1 MLRSIK
7 EIVGYELE
15 PHDGSIGRCADFLF
29 EDTDWI
35 IRYLVA
41 DTRKWL
47 PGRKVLVSPI
57 ALREPD
63 WESRRLPVD
72 LSKEQVKNSP
82 PLSEDEPVSR
92 QFEIDYHAYYGW
104 PYYWV
109 GYGTWGPY
117 AVPQNLRLA
126 KQIKEEQQGEP
137 SGDLHLRSANEVIGY
152 QVSAFDRD
160 IGHVDDMIVDDIEWA
175 IRYVVVDT
183 RNWLPGRHVLIS
195 PLWFQEIVW
204 SKREVLTDLAA
215 DEIENSPEYDPSTP
229 VNREYERRLYDF
241 YGRPVY
247 WE

>member
-1 MLRSIK
+1 MLRSIR
-7 EIVGYELE
+7 EIIGYELE
-15 PHDGSIGRCADFLF
+15 AHDGSIGRCADFLF
-29 EDTDWI
+29 EDIDWI

-47 PGRKVLVSPI
+47 PGRKVLISPI
-57 ALREPD
+57 TLREPD

-72 LSKEQVKNSP
+72 LSQEQVKNSP
-82 PLSEDEPVSR
+82 PLSEDEPVSK

-109 GYGTWGPY
+109 GHGNWGPY
-117 AVPQNLRLA
+117 AMPQNLRLA
-126 KQIKEEQQGEP
+126 KGIKEGQEEEP
-137 SGDLHLRSANEVIGY
+137 SQDLHLRSANEAIGY
-152 QVSAFDRD
+152 HVAASDKD
-160 IGHVDDMIVDDIEWA
+160 IGHLDDMIVDDVEWV

-204 SKREVLTDLAA
+204 SKREVLTDLTA
-215 DEIENSPEYDPSTP
+215 DEIKSSPKYDPGSP
-229 VNREYERRLYDF
+229 VNRQYERRLYDF

-247 WE
+247 W